1 MVYDLQQLVVYLQ
14 ALSVVQGSE
23 NKDQV
28 KKDAGALRSEI
39 HHLQSDICSFVLRFF
54 WPSM

>member
-39 HHLQSDICSFVLRFF
+39 HH
-54 WPSM
+54 